1 MKAKTSVI
9 CAVYS
14 QDPDR
19 FELINSHFNNL
30 QSQTVEV
37 EPIYVFE
44 NGDTPPFSLKGEVI
58 VCNKPL
64 TIYEAWNIALSACR
78 TPLVIN
84 LNLDDRLNLDAIEHM
99 ERVITDNR
107 GDLIGGD
114 WKICYSQEETDTISN
129 CFNAD
134 LINFCSD
141 WPPSIGTS
149 TRLGS
154 GTGERGTYGP
164 ATMWK
169 LSAHVGFP
177 RYPYRT
183 TDDYRIRS
191 VADSIWWDILTTHL
205 HKNLIRL
212 PLIIGNYYSH
222 PNTQAEFRVENEW
235 EILKSKTIELY

>member
-1 MKAKTSVI
+1 MKLKTSVI

-14 QDPDR
+14 QDPER
-19 FELINSHFNNL
+19 FNLIENHLNNL
-30 QSQTVEV
+30 QQQSVEV

-44 NGDTPPFSLKGEVI
+44 NSDTPPSNLKGNVI
-58 VCNKPL
+58 ISNKPL

-84 LNLDDRLNLDAIEHM
+84 LNLDDRLNYDAIEHM
-99 ERVITDNR
+99 ERVISDNN

-114 WKICYSQEETDTISN
+114 WKICYSQEETDKISN
-129 CFNAD
+129 CYDANLLEF
-134 LINFCSD
+134 IPE
-141 WPPSIGTS
+141 WPPQIGTS

-154 GTGERGTYGP
+154 GTGDRGTYGP

-169 LSAHVGFP
+169 LSAHIGFP

-191 VADSIWWDILTTHL
+191 VADSLWWDILAKHL
-205 HKNLIRL
+205 NKSLFRL
-212 PLIIGNYYSH
+212 PLVIGNYYSH

-235 EILKSKTIELY
+235 DILKTKTIELY